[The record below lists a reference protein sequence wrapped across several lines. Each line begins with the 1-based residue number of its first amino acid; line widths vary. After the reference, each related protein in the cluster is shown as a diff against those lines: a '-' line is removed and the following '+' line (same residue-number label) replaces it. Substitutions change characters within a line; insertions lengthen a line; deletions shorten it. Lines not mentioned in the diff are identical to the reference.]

1 MLDVSIMAKPIT
13 PTPVLRGKD
22 ALAFMRSIVS
32 EQRKPS
38 ARRLRFIRQALRQ
51 YKCFDI
57 RT

>member
-1 MLDVSIMAKPIT
+1 MAKPIT

-22 ALAFMRSIVS
+22 ALVFMRSIVS
-32 EQRKPS
+32 EQNKPS